1 MKDKPKEADLTLQ
14 VEQAKEL
21 LDLGHVREALVLV
34 MDALWQELERLRDTL
49 REVQDNLPR
58 AKHITA
64 ASPNSAEPAESEFVW
79 PDFPSRLLH

>member
-14 VEQAKEL
+14 VEQAKQL

-49 REVQDNLPR
+49 REVHRNLPQPQ
-58 AKHITA
+58 ANSPAGSTA
-64 ASPNSAEPAESEFVW
+64 AEPSETEFVW